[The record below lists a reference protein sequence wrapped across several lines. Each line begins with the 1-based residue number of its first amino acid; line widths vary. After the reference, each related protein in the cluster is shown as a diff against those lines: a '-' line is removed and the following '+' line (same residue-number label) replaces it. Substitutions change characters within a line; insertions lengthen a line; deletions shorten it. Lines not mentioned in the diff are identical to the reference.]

1 MAGDTK
7 NKHMIES
14 QVVIGIFSTAQNA
27 ESVVK
32 ALVEIGCFQPELF
45 FIVTDDVRRHLV
57 IMSDSLELVKSA
69 KVFLQGRVPSKESAE
84 NELLRGTQKAVIAS
98 AI

>member
-1 MAGDTK
+1 M
-7 NKHMIES
+7 MQS
-14 QVVIGIFSTAQNA
+14 QVVIGIFSCTQNA
-27 ESVVK
+27 EFVVK
-32 ALVEIGCFQPELF
+32 ALVEIGGFQPEQF
-45 FIVTDDVRRHLV
+45 FIVADDVRRHLV